1 VSLHIAVDLGGTN
14 CRVAGYESTDTT
26 DWVDCKSF
34 EVKKVH
40 KEAAAGCLERA
51 FEKDLENLFEL
62 INQIDTEPA
71 SISIAVAGKVNRDRS
86 LIIGAGNLVHWV
98 GQSFVSGLRVGFN
111 GCPVVL
117 GNDAEAAAMA
127 DALYG
132 HGRDKNFLEMIWGS
146 GVGGCGLYW
155 RSGSGLR
162 SQDGARAHP
171 GQEHQGCGSVP
182 TQVCGCGRFYCLESY
197 CGGDNIGLRHGGI
210 KNVTVEEW
218 ERYGRAIAQGA
229 GDVLMLHPEL
239 ECVIFSGGVICEQRW
254 LLPLIEDELTRQN
267 MFEPPEVAPLEVRRF
282 RRHARSTGS
291 WRPTARRQRSPGLGV
306 GLCERRSA
314 HPIWVVRPPL
324 AAINSR
330 I

>member
-1 VSLHIAVDLGGTN
+1 MSNDRGRPQVSLHIAVDLGGTN

-40 KEAAAGCLERA
+40 KEADAGCLERA
-51 FEKDLENLFEL
+51 FEKDLEDLFEL

-155 RSGSGLR
+155 RNGLAFAHKMEPGHI
-162 SQDGARAHP
+162 QAR
-171 GQEHQGCGSVP
+171 GVIP

-197 CGGDNIGLRHGGI
+197 CGGDSLGLRHGGI
-210 KNVTVEEW
+210 TNVTIEQW
-218 ERYGRAIAQGA
+218 ERYGRAMAQGVC
-229 GDVLMLHPEL
+229 DVLMLHSEL
-239 ECVIFSGGVICEQRW
+239 ECVIFSGGVICKQNW
-254 LLPLIEDELTRQN
+254 LLPLIKDELTRQN
-267 MFEPPEVAPLEVRRF
+267 MFDRPEVVLSEFGESAGTHGALALGNRLLDGHEVQ
-282 RRHARSTGS
+282 A
-291 WRPTARRQRSPGLGV
+291 
-306 GLCERRSA
+306 
-314 HPIWVVRPPL
+314 
-324 AAINSR
+324 
-330 I
+330 